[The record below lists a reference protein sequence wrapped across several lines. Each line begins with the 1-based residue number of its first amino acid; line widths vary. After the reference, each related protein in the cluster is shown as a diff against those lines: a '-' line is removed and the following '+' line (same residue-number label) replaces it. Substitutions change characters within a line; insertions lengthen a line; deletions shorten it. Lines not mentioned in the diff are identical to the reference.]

1 MDSANPLSLPL
12 LRVKS
17 SVAVVQN
24 EFVLIDRS
32 FRPENVATDAT
43 DRSRMLNAPLYPD
56 PEFPNLTGEE
66 TSRTFALAR
75 FAGLDWL
82 SGDVI
87 IHLGR

>member
-1 MDSANPLSLPL
+1 
-12 LRVKS
+12 
-17 SVAVVQN
+17 
-24 EFVLIDRS
+24 
-32 FRPENVATDAT
+32 
-43 DRSRMLNAPLYPD
+43 MLNAPLYPD